1 MHVFHS
7 AKKAC
12 LLSVFGGFEIF
23 TCGWTF
29 IPLGVFFKQ
38 WCNGICCFAICK
50 ICQKSTVCWQAK
62 FLWMK
67 TWLITSCARLELFV
81 SCPTWFSKL
90 FSVFSVIHLRNRN
103 LLKKLVSWRLQ
114 LFCEQDLLWK
124 RTWSQHLTAE
134 REENYWNV
142 DGRKKLHSVGKT
154 DKKREEKWIQ
164 LEDPPVVFVEKAGGS
179 SRRICEKSGRI
190 LPSYLWKKREDPPV
204 VFVEKAGGI
213 LPSVD
218 GRNSHV

>member
-1 MHVFHS
+1 MVDY
-7 AKKAC
+7 
-12 LLSVFGGFEIF
+12 LLRASGTFRFLPNMIF
-23 TCGWTF
+23 KVVQHLQF
-29 IPLGVFFKQ
+29 NPLEE
-38 WCNGICCFAICK
+38 
-50 ICQKSTVCWQAK
+50 QKS
-62 FLWMK
+62 F
-67 TWLITSCARLELFV
+67 E
-81 SCPTWFSKL
+81 
-90 FSVFSVIHLRNRN
+90 
-103 LLKKLVSWRLQ
+103 KLVSWRLQ

-164 LEDPPVVFVEKAGGS
+164 REDPPVVFVEKAGGS

-204 VFVEKAGGI
+204 VFVEKAGGSSRRI
-213 LPSVD
+213 CGKS
-218 GRNSHV
+218 GRNPPVFRREE